1 MTNENRVSGLTLKI
15 LAIISMFVDHVTYV
29 LIPPLLN
36 GGFSDFISGYKVI
49 AGPFAGLD
57 LEAVYQ
63 IGRGFGRLSF
73 PIFIFLLAEGF
84 YHTRNR
90 QKYLLRLLI
99 FAFISEIPFDLAFKK
114 TFFYIRYQNVLF
126 TFLLAGLAITLIE
139 FLMRIPS
146 KSAYLKV
153 LSIN

>member
-63 IGRGFGRLSF
+63 IGRGFGR
-73 PIFIFLLAEGF
+73 GF
-84 YHTRNR
+84 GRR
-90 QKYLLRLLI
+90 RARGDRDVKV
-99 FAFISEIPFDLAFKK
+99 FAVS
-114 TFFYIRYQNVLF
+114 T
-126 TFLLAGLAITLIE
+126 
-139 FLMRIPS
+139 
-146 KSAYLKV
+146 
-153 LSIN
+153 